1 MQSVGSTEA
10 TALMRIPASFLNL
23 NAEEDDEAECH
34 SWFGSTH
41 RLLVLDGI
49 QVQEASYLFSWYGYA
64 TFNSFQLLNTGPWQ
78 SRYFTEVSDGFW
90 LGKEDTMRK
99 IETWHLCFNS
109 AHFFYAS
116 TSCDLPSLSS
126 NLNES

>member
-1 MQSVGSTEA
+1 MLLLDGAEFPEWLEDTVRVVRVNSLLMKKISGMQSVDSTEA

-23 NAEEDDEAECH
+23 NAEENDEAECH

-90 LGKEDTMRK
+90 LGKEDTM
-99 IETWHLCFNS
+99 
-109 AHFFYAS
+109 
-116 TSCDLPSLSS
+116 
-126 NLNES
+126 